1 MYSFCEKA
9 LYVWENLKKIDALI
23 KKYKKVS
30 ILLEDDLL
38 GKPAVLMFLMQIGET
53 LNSINKK
60 YPDLIEAYDLQIE
73 AKGSYNVRNF
83 IAHDYEGVNLALI
96 EKVLKEDL
104 EVLKKKIKRLIN
116 DNCK

>member
-1 MYSFCEKA
+1 MKKNSKINVKA
-9 LYVWENLKKIDALI
+9 FYLDWEE
-23 KKYKKVS
+23 
-30 ILLEDDLL
+30 ILDI
-38 GKPAVLMFLMQIGET
+38 V
-53 LNSINKK
+53 KK

-96 EKVLKEDL
+96 EKILKEDL

-116 DNCK
+116 EKCK